1 MISATRS
8 QVAIRLDRYRG
19 GNVQNCD
26 VREIAR
32 FYLVLV
38 DFYRDRLADGTY
50 GSTALLG
57 K

>member
-1 MISATRS
+1 M
-8 QVAIRLDRYRG
+8 RLDRYHG

-26 VREIAR
+26 VWEIAR

-38 DFYRDRLADGTY
+38 DFYKDGGWRMEPH